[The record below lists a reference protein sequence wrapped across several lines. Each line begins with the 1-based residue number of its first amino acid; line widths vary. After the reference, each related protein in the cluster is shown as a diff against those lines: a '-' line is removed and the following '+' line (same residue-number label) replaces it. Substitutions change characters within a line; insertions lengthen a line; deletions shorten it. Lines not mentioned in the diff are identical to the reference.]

1 MSIPDHVKS
10 IVNKQNFMTI
20 ATCSSDMKPSAAYKF
35 LLECKGNC
43 LYFIDFAR
51 ARTWNNLK
59 KNNKASVAVLDSNS
73 LTDYQLNGTVE
84 LLSSGVEYR
93 AMLKNLSEK
102 RIDFTVC
109 RIIEGVREGKQH
121 AALDIIT
128 TEKIIVLKLTVEESV
143 TLGPAAEL
151 AITKRGKL

>member
-1 MSIPDHVKS
+1 MLLPDNVRE
-10 IVNKQNFMTI
+10 IINLQNFMTI
-20 ATCSSDMKPSAAYKF
+20 ATCARDMKPSAAYKF
-35 LLECKGNC
+35 LLECKGDC

-59 KNNKASVAVLDSNS
+59 INNNASVAVLDSNS

-84 LLSSGVEYR
+84 LLDSGDEYR
-93 AMLKNLSEK
+93 GLLNNLSDK

-121 AALDIIT
+121 SALDIST
-128 TEKIIVLKLTVEESV
+128 TKKIIILKFTVEECV

-151 AITKRGKL
+151 AINKRG